1 MRQHQST
8 MQATVKDGDDTV
20 NIQQL
25 TDQYSTLGDSEL
37 SSLPSKWQQTI
48 SQVSIS
54 TMVFVFN

>member
-1 MRQHQST
+1 MCQHQST

-25 TDQYSTLGDSEL
+25 TDQYSTLDDSEL
-37 SSLPSKWQQTI
+37 SSLTSKWQLTI